1 MTHISD
7 TDLDAK
13 HYDLKEFVNDKLAD
27 ARIDAKITGLILD
40 AANFDPDAQY
50 VLVKVDDAAA
60 AKKIGK
66 FIIPVNF
73 SWISVNHQIIR
84 GLRWF

>member
-1 MTHISD
+1 MREVSD

-13 HYDLKEFVNDKLAD
+13 FFDLKEFLDDKLTD
-27 ARIDAKITGLILD
+27 ARIDCKLTGLILD
-40 AANFDPDAQY
+40 AANFDPDAKY

-73 SWISVNHQIIR
+73 SWISVNYQIIR